1 MISQAAGSNACLQ
14 GWLRSRR
21 AAESPMI
28 QNSAKGIVNQP
39 G

>member
-1 MISQAAGSNACLQ
+1 MISQAAGRNACLP

-28 QNSAKGIVNQP
+28 QNSAKCIVNQP